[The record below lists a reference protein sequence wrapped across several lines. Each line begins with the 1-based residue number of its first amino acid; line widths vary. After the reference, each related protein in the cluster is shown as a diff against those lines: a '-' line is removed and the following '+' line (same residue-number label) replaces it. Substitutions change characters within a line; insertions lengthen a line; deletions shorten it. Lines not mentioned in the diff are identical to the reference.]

1 MDTEENRNYTY
12 ELASFIAETNVP
24 GEVRHTAR
32 RYLLD
37 WLGSAIGGGSSEPAS
52 IARKVADILGG
63 NQSSTIIASG

>member
-37 WLGSAIGGGSSEPAS
+37 WLGQPSVGEAAS
-52 IARKVADILGG
+52 QHL
-63 NQSSTIIASG
+63 